1 MEMVEHGD
9 VASGLTL
16 SPLQEKALE
25 AVLVQLAAKSSAA
38 LALLSSRTGHYIS
51 SRGSRHDVD
60 TAALASLV
68 AADLAASQQ
77 ISDLVDATESHT
89 MILREGERFATLIA
103 EAGPSLVL
111 LVVASREV
119 PLGWIRMLVQGAAQ
133 RMAEI
138 TRPAQGRPMPAPAAM
153 IPGGEFADLVGQAI
167 DDLWTE

>member
-1 MEMVEHGD
+1 MVNQGD
-9 VASGLTL
+9 VASGLSL

-38 LALLSSRTGHYIS
+38 LVLLSTRTGHYIS
-51 SRGSRHDVD
+51 SRGTRHDVD

-77 ISDLVDATESHT
+77 ITDLVDASESHT
-89 MILREGERFATLIA
+89 MILREGERHATLIA
-103 EAGPSLVL
+103 EGGPSLVL

-119 PLGWIRMLVQGAAQ
+119 PLGWIRMLVQGASQ

-138 TRPAQGRPMPAPAAM
+138 TRPAPGRPVPAPAAM
-153 IPGGEFADLVGQAI
+153 VPGGEFANLVGQAI

>member
-1 MEMVEHGD
+1 MVELGD
-9 VASGLTL
+9 VSSGLTL

-38 LALLSSRTGHYIS
+38 MVLLSTRTGHYVS

-60 TAALASLV
+60 TSALASLV
-68 AADLAASQQ
+68 AADLAASQR
-77 ISDLVDATESHT
+77 ITDLVDAAESHT
-89 MILREGERFATLIA
+89 MILREGERYTTLIA
-103 EAGPSLVL
+103 EGGPWLVL

-138 TRPAQGRPMPAPAAM
+138 TRPAPGRSVPAPAAM
-153 IPGGEFADLVGQAI
+153 VPGGEFVDLVGQAI
-167 DDLWTE
+167 DDLWKE